1 MNKWSHVELLW
12 NPDRGII
19 FLQTSISAEHSAKVS
34 KRICSTISF
43 ERDDQNLRKLK
54 WAHGLDACGSLFASN
69 AIVVFNMSFIVK
81 QRINAVINIEFFFG
95 VRDNGRNIQKGVEIV
110 YAVTAFL
117 TLKCTDVIT
126 KEHFLDF

>member
-1 MNKWSHVELLW
+1 
-12 NPDRGII
+12 
-19 FLQTSISAEHSAKVS
+19 
-34 KRICSTISF
+34 
-43 ERDDQNLRKLK
+43 
-54 WAHGLDACGSLFASN
+54 
-69 AIVVFNMSFIVK
+69 MSFIVK